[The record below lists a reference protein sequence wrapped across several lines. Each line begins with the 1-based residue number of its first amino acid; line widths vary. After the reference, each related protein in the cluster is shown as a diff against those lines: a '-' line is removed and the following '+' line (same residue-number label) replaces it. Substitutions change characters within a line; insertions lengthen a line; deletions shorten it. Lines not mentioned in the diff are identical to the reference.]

1 MATPIIPASQRAAFS
16 VTPSLPQ
23 LRATLAQLSSWVT
36 SATQASFAGSAVESM
51 LVTPAFATWRL
62 VIAFNQNVSRV
73 LVTPRAPLVDP
84 VEYLDAVT
92 SRGIAFYLRRVAG
105 AYKINGTDAL
115 TPASF
120 NVAISRAIA
129 R

>member
-1 MATPIIPASQRAAFS
+1 MPPLNPASQQAAIP
-16 VTPSLPQ
+16 VTPGLPA
-23 LRATLAQLSSWVT
+23 LRATLTQLSSWVT
-36 SATQASFAGSAVESM
+36 GASQAAFVASAVEPM
-51 LVTPAFATWRL
+51 LVTPSFATWRL
-62 VIAFNQNVSRV
+62 VISFNQNVSRV

-84 VEYLDAVT
+84 VEYIDAITASGVP
-92 SRGIAFYLRRVAG
+92 FYLRRVNG

-120 NVAISRAIA
+120 NAALSRAIA